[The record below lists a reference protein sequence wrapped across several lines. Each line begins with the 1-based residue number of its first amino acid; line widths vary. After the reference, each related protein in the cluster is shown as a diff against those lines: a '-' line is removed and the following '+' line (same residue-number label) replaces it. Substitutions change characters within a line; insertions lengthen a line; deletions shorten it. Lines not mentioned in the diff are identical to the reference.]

1 MILVNQKTGLSLDMI
16 GENDD
21 DTFNL
26 LYRKYYPLIL
36 KYSKKYQH
44 VFKKFGYELED
55 IMQIGY
61 ISLYKAVRKYKYY
74 SENMFYTFLIKLL
87 DNDYNVLYNKCN
99 NYKNKCLNECI
110 SYDKSIPGTDLSILD
125 IVGKYDY
132 DYIDDY
138 SNYEKYLDFKNSLP
152 FETSCNLELKLSGFK
167 DFEIEE
173 LLDIK
178 HEELLEN
185 YRIIKRLI
193 FDNL

>member
-1 MILVNQKTGLSLDMI
+1 MYKEYNDYEILYMI

-26 LYRKYYPLIL
+26 LYKKYYPLIL
-36 KYSKKYQH
+36 KYSRKYEKT
-44 VFKKFGYELED
+44 FKKFGYELDD

-87 DNDYNVLYNKCN
+87 NNDYNIEYNKCR
-99 NYKNKCLNECI
+99 NYKNKCLNDSI
-110 SYDKSIPGTDLSILD
+110 SYDKEIVGTDLSILD
-125 IVGKYDY
+125 IVGKYDF
-132 DYIDDY
+132 DYVSDVD
-138 SNYEKYLDFKNSLP
+138 NYNKYLSFKNSLP
-152 FETSCNLELKLSGFK
+152 FEVSCNLELKISGYK
-167 DFEIEE
+167 DYEIER

-185 YRIIKRLI
+185 YRGIKRFILDI
-193 FDNL
+193 

>member
-1 MILVNQKTGLSLDMI
+1 MYKEYNDYEILYMI

-26 LYRKYYPLIL
+26 LYKKYYPLIL
-36 KYSKKYQH
+36 KYARKYKNS
-44 VFKKFGYELED
+44 FKKFGYELDD

-61 ISLYKAVRKYKYY
+61 ISLYKAVRKYKYAN
-74 SENMFYTFLIKLL
+74 ENMFYTFLVKLL

-99 NYKNKCLNECI
+99 NYKNKCLNEYV
-110 SYDKSIPGTDLSILD
+110 SFDKEIQGTDLLLID
-125 IVGKYDY
+125 IIGKYDY
-132 DYIDDY
+132 DYIEEITSY
-138 SNYEKYLDFKNSLP
+138 QKYLDFKNNLP
-152 FETSCNLELKLSGFK
+152 FEASCNLDLKLSGFK
-167 DFEIEE
+167 DFEIEK

-185 YRIIKRLI
+185 YRIIKRLN

>member
-1 MILVNQKTGLSLDMI
+1 MYKEYNDYEILYMI

-26 LYRKYYPLIL
+26 LYKKYYPLIL
-36 KYSKKYQH
+36 KYARKYKNS
-44 VFKKFGYELED
+44 FKKFGYELDD

-87 DNDYNVLYNKCN
+87 DNDYNIEYNKCS
-99 NYKNKCLNECI
+99 NYKNKCLNDSI
-110 SYDKSIPGTDLSILD
+110 SYDKEITGTDLSILD
-125 IVGKYDY
+125 IVGKYDFDYVEDSDNY
-132 DYIDDY
+132 D
-138 SNYEKYLDFKNSLP
+138 KYLEFKNSLP
-152 FETSCNLELKLSGFK
+152 FEASCNLELKISGYK
-167 DFEIEE
+167 DNEIEK

-185 YRIIKRLI
+185 YRVIKRFILDI
-193 FDNL
+193 

>member
-1 MILVNQKTGLSLDMI
+1 MYKEYNDYEILYMI

-26 LYRKYYPLIL
+26 LYKKYYPLIL
-36 KYSKKYQH
+36 KYANKYKNTFKKY
-44 VFKKFGYELED
+44 GYELED

-61 ISLYKAVRKYKYY
+61 ISLYKAVRKYKYAN
-74 SENMFYTFLIKLL
+74 ENMFYTFLVKLL

-99 NYKNKCLNECI
+99 NYKNKCLNEYV
-110 SYDKSIPGTDLSILD
+110 SFDKEIQGTDLLLID
-125 IVGKYDY
+125 IIGKYDY
-132 DYIDDY
+132 DYIEEITSY
-138 SNYEKYLDFKNSLP
+138 QKYLDFKNNLP
-152 FETSCNLELKLSGFK
+152 FEASCNLDLKLSGLK
-167 DFEIEE
+167 DFEIEK

-185 YRIIKRLI
+185 YRIIKRLN

>member
-1 MILVNQKTGLSLDMI
+1 MYKEYNDYEILYMI

-26 LYRKYYPLIL
+26 LYKKYYPLIL

-44 VFKKFGYELED
+44 SFKKFGYELED

-87 DNDYNVLYNKCN
+87 DNDYNIEYNKCN
-99 NYKNKCLNECI
+99 NNKNKILNDSI
-110 SYDKSIPGTDLSILD
+110 SYDKEIIGTDLSILD

-132 DYIDDY
+132 DYIEDKT
-138 SNYEKYLDFKNSLP
+138 NYDKYLDFKNSLP
-152 FETSCNLELKLSGFK
+152 FEVSCNLDLKLNGYK
-167 DFEIEE
+167 DNEIEK

-178 HEELLEN
+178 HEELLDN
-185 YRIIKRLI
+185 YRVIKRFILDI
-193 FDNL
+193 

>member
-1 MILVNQKTGLSLDMI
+1 MYKEYNDYEILYMI

-26 LYRKYYPLIL
+26 LYKKYYPLIL
-36 KYSKKYQH
+36 KYSRKYEKT
-44 VFKKFGYELED
+44 FKKFGYELDD

-87 DNDYNVLYNKCN
+87 NNDYNIEYNKCR
-99 NYKNKCLNECI
+99 NYKNKCLNDSI
-110 SYDKSIPGTDLSILD
+110 SYDKEIVGTDLSILD
-125 IVGKYDY
+125 IVGKYDF
-132 DYIDDY
+132 DYVSDVD
-138 SNYEKYLDFKNSLP
+138 NYNKYLSFKNSLP
-152 FETSCNLELKLSGFK
+152 FEVSCNLELKISGYK
-167 DFEIEE
+167 DYEIEK

-185 YRIIKRLI
+185 YRVIKRFILDI
-193 FDNL
+193 

>member
-1 MILVNQKTGLSLDMI
+1 MYKEYNDYEILYMI

-26 LYRKYYPLIL
+26 LYKKYYPLIL
-36 KYSKKYQH
+36 KYSRKYEKT
-44 VFKKFGYELED
+44 FKKFGYELDD

-87 DNDYNVLYNKCN
+87 NNDYNIEYNKCR
-99 NYKNKCLNECI
+99 NYKNKCLNDSI
-110 SYDKSIPGTDLSILD
+110 SYDKEIVGTDLSILD
-125 IVGKYDY
+125 IVGKYDF
-132 DYIDDY
+132 DYVSDVD
-138 SNYEKYLDFKNSLP
+138 NYNKYLSFKNSLP
-152 FETSCNLELKLSGFK
+152 FEVSCNLELKISGYK
-167 DFEIEE
+167 DYEIER

-185 YRIIKRLI
+185 YRVIKRFILDI
-193 FDNL
+193 

>member
-1 MILVNQKTGLSLDMI
+1 MYKEYNDYEILYMI

-26 LYRKYYPLIL
+26 LYKKYYPLIL
-36 KYSKKYQH
+36 KYARKYKNS
-44 VFKKFGYELED
+44 FKKFGYELDD

-87 DNDYNVLYNKCN
+87 DNDYNIEYNKCS
-99 NYKNKCLNECI
+99 NYKNKCLNDSI
-110 SYDKSIPGTDLSILD
+110 SYDKEITGTDLSILD
-125 IVGKYDY
+125 IVGKYDF
-132 DYIDDY
+132 DYIEDSD
-138 SNYEKYLDFKNSLP
+138 NYDKYLDFKNSLP
-152 FETSCNLELKLSGFK
+152 FEVSCNLELKISGYK
-167 DFEIEE
+167 DSEIEK

-185 YRIIKRLI
+185 YRVIKRFILDI
-193 FDNL
+193 

>member
-1 MILVNQKTGLSLDMI
+1 MYKEYNDYEILYMI

-26 LYRKYYPLIL
+26 LYKKYYPLIL

-44 VFKKFGYELED
+44 SFKKFGYELED

-87 DNDYNVLYNKCN
+87 DNDYNIEYNKCN
-99 NYKNKCLNECI
+99 NNKNKILNDSI
-110 SYDKSIPGTDLSILD
+110 SYDKEIIGTDLSILD

-132 DYIDDY
+132 DYIEDKT
-138 SNYEKYLDFKNSLP
+138 NYDKYLDLKNSLP
-152 FETSCNLELKLSGFK
+152 FEVSCNLDLKLNGYK
-167 DFEIEE
+167 DNEIEK

-178 HEELLEN
+178 HEELLDN
-185 YRIIKRLI
+185 YRVIKRFILDI
-193 FDNL
+193 